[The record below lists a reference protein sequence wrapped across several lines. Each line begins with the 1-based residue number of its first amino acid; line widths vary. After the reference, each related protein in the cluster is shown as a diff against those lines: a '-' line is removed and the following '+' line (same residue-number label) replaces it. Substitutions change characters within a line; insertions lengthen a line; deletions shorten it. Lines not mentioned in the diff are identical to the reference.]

1 MNQFFYL
8 KDKEDAKDF
17 LQYVGFETKNKS
29 NLILYNL
36 QNISLFYYLMPPN
49 IVCQEQVKH
58 YRKKI
63 DTQNKTFIINFKFV
77 ETQKDIY
84 IDPQIQLHQITK
96 EYL

>member
-17 LQYVGFETKNKS
+17 LQYVGLKTNNKS

-36 QNISLFYYLMPPN
+36 QNISTFYYLMPPN

-58 YRKKI
+58 YRIKI
-63 DTQNKTFIINFKFV
+63 NTQNKTFIIDFKLV
-77 ETQKDIY
+77 ETQKYIY
-84 IDPQIQLHQITK
+84 IDPQIQLSQITK